1 MKRPGRRSRVSPVGL
16 RPADEARIEALTVAM
31 ALAPGVYARNRMFE
45 LFAQAGVQR
54 AKSRAATLRGI
65 VKHLGRAC
73 ALTLER
79 DASEGCAGRDAKG
92 QVDFVLRYEIPIMR
106 LTRVVE
112 LSRVELAALRML
124 ATRAGAPC
132 LAADDEDRAL
142 VSGALGRLLLAGGD
156 TSALARAAQTLS
168 VPSESASARDP
179 LA

>member
-1 MKRPGRRSRVSPVGL
+1 MKRPGRRPRVLPVGL
-16 RPADEARIEALTVAM
+16 RPADEARVEALAVAM

-79 DASEGCAGRDAKG
+79 DASEGGAGRDSKG
-92 QVDFVLRYEIPIMR
+92 QVDFVLRYEIPLIR

-124 ATRAGAPC
+124 ATRAGASC
-132 LAADDEDRAL
+132 LAADDEDRTL
-142 VSGALGRLLLAGGD
+142 VAGALGRLLLAGGD

-168 VPSESASARDP
+168 ARSESSP
-179 LA
+179 PPP